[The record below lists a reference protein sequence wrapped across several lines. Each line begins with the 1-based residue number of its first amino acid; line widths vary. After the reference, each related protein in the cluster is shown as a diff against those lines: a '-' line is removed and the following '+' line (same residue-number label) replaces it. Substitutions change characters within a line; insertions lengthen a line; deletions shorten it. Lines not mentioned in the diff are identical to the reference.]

1 MSKRKTRS
9 RTAETKHCS
18 FCGRSEEE
26 GIILIQS
33 TGATICAFCVI
44 DFYHQLKN
52 NIPAN
57 LFEVLERHIKQ
68 QPSQKDK
75 KHTDFRHLKPIDIKK
90 HLDKYVIGQEKAKK
104 IISVAVY
111 NHYKRLSAEAQGLEI
126 EKSNILMIGPTGTG
140 KTLIARTV
148 AKLLDVPFAIA
159 DATTL
164 TEAGYVGED
173 VENILVRL
181 LQAADYDV
189 AAAEKGIIYID
200 EIDKISRKS
209 ENPSITRDVSGEGVQ
224 QALLKLL
231 EGTVANVPPKGGRKH
246 PDQPFIQ
253 LNTKNILFIC
263 GGAFEGLED
272 IIANRIAR
280 KTIGFKTEIEEKKEK
295 ENVLHYVMPEDIRK
309 FGLIPEL
316 IGRLPVIATLDPLE
330 KETLKKILIEPENSL
345 IKQYKHLFELEG
357 KELIFTDEA
366 LDFIVEKALK
376 LKLGARGL
384 RSILEQL
391 LLDLMFELPS
401 MEQNKVVI
409 DRNFVENAYQK
420 TDIMHLENA

>member
-1 MSKRKTRS
+1 MPRKRRPHKQEES
-9 RTAETKHCS
+9 YCS
-18 FCGRSEEE
+18 FCGRPEEE
-26 GIILIQS
+26 GIVLIRTHEAS
-33 TGATICAFCVI
+33 VCAFCVI
-44 DFYHQLKN
+44 DFYHQLKS
-52 NIPAN
+52 NIPPH

-68 QPSQKDK
+68 QFSPSEQK
-75 KHTDFRHLKPIDIKK
+75 TNFRNLKPIDIKK
-90 HLDKYVIGQEKAKK
+90 HLDKYVVGQEKAKK

-111 NHYKRLSAEAQGLEI
+111 NHYKRLSAEARGVEI

-253 LNTKNILFIC
+253 INTKNILFIA

-280 KTIGFKTEIEEKKEK
+280 KTIGFKTESEEKKEQT
-295 ENVLHYVMPEDIRK
+295 NILHYVMPEDIRK

-357 KELIFTDEA
+357 KELIFTDDA

-384 RSILEQL
+384 RSIMEQL
-391 LLDLMFELPS
+391 LLNVMFELPS
-401 MEQNKVVI
+401 LEEEKVVI
-409 DRNFVENAYQK
+409 DRNFVENEYRK
-420 TDIMHLENA
+420 TTIVTLEDP